1 MTDDPKGTTS
11 RKPEDLERLHRHLLG
26 QLEPEEFQQ
35 LEKELLAS
43 KESRADYLR
52 AVRVDAALHE
62 VSSRLR
68 EEAPIGRVSVLKR
81 TSIALAAA
89 AALALGIPGVW
100 KNFHREPPSPLAGSS
115 ATEEIATMADTRDC
129 KWKQSASLKVENR
142 LSAGMLELE
151 SGVALIEFDSGA
163 KLALQ
168 GPARLELI
176 SAKLARLHF
185 GNATV
190 RCDQG
195 LYSFSLQTPT
205 STVIDLGTEFGVAVE
220 PSGLSEVHVLD
231 GEVEVAEATNKEQ
244 QSTSFLSVGET
255 MILASNGE
263 SQMVGSS
270 TRKWIRDYT
279 TPSDRNAKSVEP
291 KIRARDSF
299 PTDPGQEK
307 KFSLGTG
314 WAGPW
319 WQASNDGKKGEFRF
333 VPLEPLV
340 KRDNLDGLGML
351 VGGWVEVRR
360 SLTEPIQPEKAQTL
374 YIGFSIHRMN
384 PTQRD
389 KAGKL
394 SEAAVLFR
402 SSKDP
407 ATMLGVALSGLNHW
421 VVLEPGGWERS
432 ELPAAGKSPYFVVA
446 KIEFDPRRGNR
457 VSVIGYDVSA
467 SIPSQEPEH
476 WELVSKRQLA
486 KINVPLNVVALQVRQ
501 TAFKFGEIT
510 LGNSWQS
517 VVNPSSVGP

>member
-1 MTDDPKGTTS
+1 MTHDPLGPTS
-11 RKPEDLERLHRHLLG
+11 RKPEDLEILHRHLLG

-35 LEKELLAS
+35 LEKDLLAS

-52 AVRVDAALHE
+52 AVRVDAALHDE
-62 VSSRLR
+62 SSRLR
-68 EEAPIGRVSVLKR
+68 EEEPAERVNLIKW
-81 TSIALAAA
+81 TSLALAAA
-89 AALALGIPGVW
+89 AVVLAMLGIW
-100 KNFHREPPSPLAGSS
+100 KTFLREPASQIVQSS
-115 ATEEIATMADTRDC
+115 ATVEIATLADTRDC
-129 KWKQSASLKVENR
+129 KWKQPASAMKVENR

-190 RCDQG
+190 RCEQG

-231 GEVEVAEATNKEQ
+231 GEVEVADATNKEQ

-263 SQMVGSS
+263 NQMVDSS

-279 TPSDRNAKSVEP
+279 TPADRDAKSVPP
-291 KIRARDSF
+291 KILARDSF
-299 PTDPGQEK
+299 PTDLSQEK
-307 KFSLGTG
+307 RFSLGTG
-314 WAGPW
+314 WSSSW

-333 VPLEPLV
+333 APLEPLV
-340 KRDNLDGLGML
+340 KRNKQEGLGML
-351 VGGWVEVRR
+351 VGGWVEIRR
-360 SLTEPIQPEKAQTL
+360 SLAEPIDPEKSQTV
-374 YIGFSIHRMN
+374 YVGFSLHRMN
-384 PTQRD
+384 PNQRD
-389 KAGKL
+389 KTGKL
-394 SEAAVLFR
+394 SEAAFLLR

-432 ELPAAGKSPYFVVA
+432 ELPALGKSPFYVVA
-446 KIEFDPRRGNR
+446 KIEFDSRRGNR
-457 VSVIGYDVSA
+457 VSVTGYDVSA
-467 SIPSQEPEH
+467 AIPSHEPEQ
-476 WELVSKRQLA
+476 WELVSQRQLA
-486 KINVPLNVVALQVRQ
+486 KINVPLDVVALQVRQ

-510 LGNSWQS
+510 LGNSWQAVADPAS
-517 VVNPSSVGP
+517 VKH

>member
-1 MTDDPKGTTS
+1 MRHDPQDPIS
-11 RKPEDLERLHRHLLG
+11 RKPADLEILHRHLLG
-26 QLEPEEFQQ
+26 QLEPEEFQE
-35 LEKELLAS
+35 LENELLAS

-52 AVRVDAALHE
+52 AVRLDAALHE
-62 VSSRLR
+62 ESSRLR
-68 EEAPIGRVSVLKR
+68 EEEPAERVNVIKWS
-81 TSIALAAA
+81 SIAIAAA
-89 AALALGIPGVW
+89 AVVLAMLGIW
-100 KNFHREPPSPLAGSS
+100 KSLNREPSSPLAGSS

-129 KWKQSASLKVENR
+129 KWKQSASLKIENR

-176 SAKLARLHF
+176 STKLARLHF

-190 RCDQG
+190 RCEQG

-231 GEVEVAEATNKEQ
+231 GEVEVAESTNKEQ

-255 MILASNGE
+255 MILASNGD

-279 TPSDRNAKSVEP
+279 TPADRDAKSAPP
-291 KIRARDSF
+291 KIIARDSF
-299 PTDPGQEK
+299 PTDLNQEK
-307 KFSLGTG
+307 KFSLGNG
-314 WAGPW
+314 WSSTW
-319 WQASNDGKKGEFRF
+319 WQASKDGRKGEFRF
-333 VPLEPLV
+333 APLEPLV
-340 KRDNLDGLGML
+340 KRNKQEGLGML

-360 SLTEPIQPEKAQTL
+360 SLAEPIDPEKSQTV
-374 YIGFSIHRMN
+374 YVGFSLHRMN

-389 KAGKL
+389 KTGKL
-394 SEAAVLFR
+394 SEAAFLLR

-407 ATMLGVALSGLNHW
+407 STMLGVALSGLNHW

-432 ELPAAGKSPYFVVA
+432 ELPALGKSPFYVVA
-446 KIEFDPRRGNR
+446 KIEFDSRRGNR
-457 VSVIGYDVSA
+457 VSVTGFDVSA
-467 SIPSQEPEH
+467 AIPSHEPEQ
-476 WELVSKRQLA
+476 WELVSQRQLA
-486 KINVPLNVVALQVRQ
+486 KIDVPLDVVALQVRQ

-510 LGNSWQS
+510 LGNSWQAVADPAS
-517 VVNPSSVGP
+517 VQR